1 MEPVNELEQR
11 WRDLGEFIREQRRVG
26 HLSLRKLSEM
36 AGISNPYLSQIER
49 GLRKP
54 SAEILQQIARALE
67 ISSETLYIR
76 AGILEE
82 RPDDSD
88 LASEIRRDPWLDEEQ
103 KRTLIRIYESFRA
116 AQAPAGGL
124 EGIRRRLTALPLLVR
139 SLAVL
144 SLHSSPLAQPG
155 TGDSGGMNVYVRE
168 LVSAL
173 AQAGVDCRAY
183 VRRWRDDLPDEVA
196 VEPGFRVVHVSA
208 GPRDLPKEEL
218 PAVVDTW
225 TEGVL
230 DHITATGGIDAIH
243 ANYWLSGL
251 AGHAI
256 KHRLDLPL
264 VSTFHTLA
272 RVKADTGDAEPQRRI
287 DAESE
292 VIACSDAILASCSA
306 EAAQLEQFYGAR
318 PERIEIVPPGVDH
331 AFFSPGD
338 QRGARTALDLPAD
351 RPVLLFVGRIQPL
364 KGLDVAV
371 AALAALPDQ
380 DAVLVAVG
388 GPSGPSGEVELARV
402 HELARRARRRGPGPV
417 RAAPAAPPAVDLLP
431 GRRRLRR
438 AEPVGVLRPRRP
450 RGRGLRHARRGRRGG
465 RARHHRRGRH
475 HRAARSRGATRP
487 PSPTRS
493 PACSADPGPAPG
505 DGGRRPPP
513 VPAATRG
520 PPRRPACAASTP
532 TSPSANWSTAPETSR
547 VGAPGSAYARRLRA
561 ASSGRVRSGD
571 GSAGDRAGARRD
583 RGADRRLAGRAAGH
597 QPGGRR
603 HRPRRGR

>member
-1 MEPVNELEQR
+1 
-11 WRDLGEFIREQRRVG
+11 
-26 HLSLRKLSEM
+26 
-36 AGISNPYLSQIER
+36 
-49 GLRKP
+49 
-54 SAEILQQIARALE
+54 
-67 ISSETLYIR
+67 
-76 AGILEE
+76 
-82 RPDDSD
+82 
-88 LASEIRRDPWLDEEQ
+88 
-103 KRTLIRIYESFRA
+103 
-116 AQAPAGGL
+116 
-124 EGIRRRLTALPLLVR
+124 LPLLVR

-208 GPRDLPKEEL
+208 GPCDLPKEEL
-218 PAVVDTW
+218 PGVVDTW

-251 AGHAI
+251 AGHAV

-338 QRGARTALDLPAD
+338 QGGARTALDLPPD

-371 AALAALPDQ
+371 TALAALPQ
-380 DAVLVAVG
+380 HDAVLVAVG

-402 HELARRARRRGPGPV
+402 HELARELGVEDRVRYVPPQPHHLLSTYYRAADVCVVPSRSESFGLVALEAAACGTPVVAAAVGGLATIVEDGTTGLLIEGRDPAAFADAIAGLLADPARARAMGAAGAARARGYTWST
-417 RAAPAAPPAVDLLP
+417 AAA
-431 GRRRLRR
+431 RLRR
-438 AEPVGVLRPRRP
+438 VY
-450 RGRGLRHARRGRRGG
+450 
-465 RARHHRRGRH
+465 
-475 HRAARSRGATRP
+475 
-487 PSPTRS
+487 
-493 PACSADPGPAPG
+493 ADLTQRQLV
-505 DGGRRPPP
+505 D
-513 VPAATRG
+513 
-520 PPRRPACAASTP
+520 CA
-532 TSPSANWSTAPETSR
+532 
-547 VGAPGSAYARRLRA
+547 
-561 ASSGRVRSGD
+561 
-571 GSAGDRAGARRD
+571 
-583 RGADRRLAGRAAGH
+583 
-597 QPGGRR
+597 
-603 HRPRRGR
+603 